1 MVALVL
7 VQLFGGMG
15 GIYLNVTLEP
25 EPEGNTG
32 EHAVASGRTGLRVF
46 VGAWSRHAAPDRH
59 LLPATCHLAPV
70 I

>member
-32 EHAVASGRTGLRVF
+32 EHAVAS
-46 VGAWSRHAAPDRH
+46 
-59 LLPATCHLAPV
+59 
-70 I
+70 